1 MFPMFT
7 SMASD
12 HHNCNISELW
22 SNATQNNN
30 LNDQALGF
38 YPISKFSKCPYFL
51 SDQILKLPDEIT

>member
-1 MFPMFT
+1 
-7 SMASD
+7 MASD